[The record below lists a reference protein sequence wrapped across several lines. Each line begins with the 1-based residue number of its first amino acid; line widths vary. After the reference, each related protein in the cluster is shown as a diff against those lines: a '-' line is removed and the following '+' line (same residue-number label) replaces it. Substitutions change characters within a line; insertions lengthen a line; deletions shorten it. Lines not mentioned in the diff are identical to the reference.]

1 MSTPVKE
8 TAPKRIELGDDMDD
22 FVLVLDPA
30 RRVKPRGGVQG
41 EEQKKNTTAVRKA
54 AISGSA
60 SMPQGNKTQN
70 SAEPPSPTTKKALDE
85 YHAEMRKL
93 AEASMPERDGLRVPC
108 EDWFCTNRGSAHFD
122 LEAEI

>member
-8 TAPKRIELGDDMDD
+8 TAPKRMELGDDMDD

-30 RRVKPRGGVQG
+30 RRVKPRGAVQG
-41 EEQKKNTTAVRKA
+41 EKQKKKTTTYNA

-60 SMPQGNKTQN
+60 LMPQGNKTQD
-70 SAEPPSPTTKKALDE
+70 SAESPTPATKKALDE
-85 YHAEMRKL
+85 YHVEMRKV

-108 EDWFCTNRGSAHFD
+108 EDWFCTNRGSARFNLD
-122 LEAEI
+122 AEI